1 MPAKGYASITV
12 TEAIYKKLKETY
24 GKETSHEKVKLS
36 LSKWTEK
43 YLWDVIEEN
52 EAWRGNMPF
61 LQEEEITEQ
70 GIFIRDNRLNRLV
83 QLSVKEGDLFC
94 DLDQASNCVHI
105 GFAWSIPQVYRVMKK
120 HGRKPPQ

>member
-12 TEAIYKKLKETY
+12 SEGIYRKLKETY
-24 GKETSHEKVKLS
+24 NKETSREKVKLS

-52 EAWRGNMPF
+52 EAWRGYMPF
-61 LQEEEITEQ
+61 LQEEEITEE

-83 QLSVKEGDLFC
+83 QLSIKEGDLFC
-94 DLDQASNCVHI
+94 DLDRASNCVHI
-105 GFAWSIPQVYRVMKK
+105 GFAWSIPQVYRAMKE
-120 HGRKPPQ
+120 HGRKQPK